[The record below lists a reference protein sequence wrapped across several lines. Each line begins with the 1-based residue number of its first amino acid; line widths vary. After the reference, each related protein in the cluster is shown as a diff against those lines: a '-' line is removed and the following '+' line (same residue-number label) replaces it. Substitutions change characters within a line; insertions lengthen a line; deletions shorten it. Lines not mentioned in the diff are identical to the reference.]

1 MWIRPTWPT
10 IRNGTRGFLES
21 VNSTPK
27 STSMTIVTTKCSE
40 LRTAF
45 PDTLLDKQC
54 GTTLP
59 PSTVLGGERNPITIP
74 SMRVPPFL
82 LPSFSSPSTLHSC
95 SRLTLPFPH
104 WQIVIP
110 SSIPNS
116 SARTPSGTSSSC
128 WVRVGTSSRTTPPCR
143 YGRSRRT
150 RNTPYSSSTTRDTPL
165 GPIRAYLSRTYPQ
178 TPSWT
183 KEHILAKGTKCA

>member
-1 MWIRPTWPT
+1 MWIRPIWAT
-10 IRNGTRGFLES
+10 IRNSTRGLLES
-21 VNSTPK
+21 VSFTPI
-27 STSMTIVTTKCSE
+27 STSMTIVATMCSE
-40 LRTAF
+40 FRIAF
-45 PDTLLDKQC
+45 PDTPLDKRC
-54 GTTLP
+54 GTTLSL
-59 PSTVLGGERNPITIP
+59 STVSGGKRNPITIP
-74 SMRVPPFL
+74 SMRAPLFL

-150 RNTPYSSSTTRDTPL
+150 RNTPYSSSTTRNSPL
-165 GPIRAYLSRTYPQ
+165 GPIRAYLSRTCPQ
-178 TPSWT
+178 TPSRT
-183 KEHILAKGTKCA
+183 TEHILAKGTTRA